1 MTDTN
6 THLVAFD
13 KWCPKCVHHDKSG
26 YEEPCDDCL
35 GCPVMENSTKPLKFK
50 KKED

>member
-6 THLVAFD
+6 IHLVAFD
-13 KWCPKCVHHDKSG
+13 KWCQECEHHDKSG

-35 GCPVMENSTKPLKFK
+35 MYPANENSTKPLKFK